1 MNNRPAPFQWVQF
14 TDAALDDLRSI
25 NDRARPVLMQVFTVL
40 KRLDAGQ
47 VRPTPLRDFAKTGD
61 LTDCGKLVVHTD
73 GHPEYR
79 IVVRSAA
86 GVFEVSEVICVEER
100 TDDLASLLAGIR
112 LGRIANPLRRSDTQ
126 RRIARIRAARQ
137 ARQARPS
144 GD

>member
-40 KRLDAGQ
+40 KRL
-47 VRPTPLRDFAKTGD
+47 D

-100 TDDLASLLAGIR
+100 TDDLAYLLAGIR

-144 GD
+144 GE